1 MGFPSATGP
10 DDVRLLALMDERHG
24 TPCGQ
29 AIKKLCKRADRLF
42 GKNGYQILSQISM
55 SHLNNL
61 RASAGYKKHRQTF
74 TKAQAR
80 KVNRRTA

>member
-1 MGFPSATGP
+1 
-10 DDVRLLALMDERHG
+10 
-24 TPCGQ
+24 
-29 AIKKLCKRADRLF
+29 
-42 GKNGYQILSQISM
+42 M
-55 SHLNNL
+55 SHMNNL